1 MSTTASD
8 DQDRADMARLIDGR
22 DAALDDL
29 MGRHS
34 ERLYHYLIRV
44 VQDETDAE
52 DLAQE
57 TFARVFFNR
66 SKFKPD
72 KRFSTWLYAI
82 ATNLARDRLRH
93 RSRHPAVSIEATED
107 SESGLKNILAA
118 SGPNPTEKMEL
129 DERAAAVRRALA
141 ALPEELR
148 VPLVLAEY
156 EDQSHGEIAVVLECS
171 PKAVEMRIYRA
182 RQQLR
187 ELLAPLLVSVK

>member
-1 MSTTASD
+1 MNTSASD
-8 DQDRADMARLIDGR
+8 DQDRADMAQLIDGR

-29 MGRHS
+29 MGRHG

-66 SKFKPD
+66 SKFKVD
-72 KRFSTWLYAI
+72 KKFSTWLYAI

-93 RSRHPAVSIEATED
+93 RSRHPAVSIEATEE
-107 SESGLKNILAA
+107 SESGLKNILPA
-118 SGPNPTEKMEL
+118 SGPNPTEKLEL
-129 DERAAAVRRALA
+129 DERAAAVRHALA

-156 EDQSHGEIAVVLECS
+156 EDQSHGEIAAVLDCS

-187 ELLAPLLVSVK
+187 ELLAPHLIPVE